1 MSSNHINHEPTET
14 HISDLRFGHFLR
26 MAAKEIKLM
35 GHVIFKIRV
44 FLKWGSDFSLLSQFL
59 RLNTRKKLRK
69 KGKCWKYR
77 VFPEN
82 DHFNPLNV
90 NGFLKIFFH
99 INKIKIFL
107 DFSRNQTRLMLNFF
121 WQIFK
126 RKLKCL
132 FFFDKLT
139 TRNN

>member
-14 HISDLRFGHFLR
+14 HISNLRFGHFLR

-69 KGKCWKYR
+69 K
-77 VFPEN
+77 EN
-82 DHFNPLNV
+82 VENTGCFQKMIILIHLMLM
-90 NGFLKIFFH
+90 GFLKYFF
-99 INKIKIFL
+99 ISIK
-107 DFSRNQTRLMLNFF
+107 
-121 WQIFK
+121 
-126 RKLKCL
+126 
-132 FFFDKLT
+132 
-139 TRNN
+139 